1 MRRIQRRN
9 ITKREYQERE
19 LKKRVKKEIKKQED
33 YKDMFEDLKEIICE
47 YVDVAPETIKEDSR
61 FIEDLGFNSYDFMSM
76 VGEIEE
82 KFDVEVEER
91 EVVNVKT
98 VKDAVAY
105 IQSLQAE

>member
-1 MRRIQRRN
+1 MF
-9 ITKREYQERE
+9 EE
-19 LKKRVKKEIKKQED
+19 LKE
-33 YKDMFEDLKEIICE
+33 LICE
-47 YVDVAPETIKEDSR
+47 NVDVNPSDIKEEYR

-98 VKDAVAY
+98 VKDAVEY
-105 IQSLQAE
+105 IRSLQD

>member
-1 MRRIQRRN
+1 MF
-9 ITKREYQERE
+9 EE
-19 LKKRVKKEIKKQED
+19 LKE
-33 YKDMFEDLKEIICE
+33 LICE
-47 YVDVAPETIKEDSR
+47 YVDVNPSDIKEESR

-98 VKDAVAY
+98 VMDAVEY
-105 IQSLQAE
+105 IRSLQD

>member
-1 MRRIQRRN
+1 M
-9 ITKREYQERE
+9 
-19 LKKRVKKEIKKQED
+19 
-33 YKDMFEDLKEIICE
+33 
-47 YVDVAPETIKEDSR
+47 SR
-61 FIEDLGFNSYDFMSM
+61 QTALSVRFLWLSM

-98 VKDAVAY
+98 VKDAVDY

>member
-1 MRRIQRRN
+1 MF
-9 ITKREYQERE
+9 EE
-19 LKKRVKKEIKKQED
+19 LKELI
-33 YKDMFEDLKEIICE
+33 FEC
-47 YVDVAPETIKEDSR
+47 VDVNPSDIKEESR

-98 VKDAVAY
+98 VKDAVEY
-105 IQSLQAE
+105 IRSLQD

>member
-1 MRRIQRRN
+1 MF
-9 ITKREYQERE
+9 EE
-19 LKKRVKKEIKKQED
+19 LKE
-33 YKDMFEDLKEIICE
+33 LICE
-47 YVDVAPETIKEDSR
+47 YVDVNPSDIKEEAR

-98 VKDAVAY
+98 VKDAVEY
-105 IQSLQAE
+105 IRSLQD